1 MGLETRGIP
10 LSFLRNRPSA
20 GSDPEPGKA
29 GEALPAELTSDLQG
43 IGLVLNRAAVGAA
56 RTSLLLQT
64 LAGATQRILASSSE
78 IQGALAGLDGTIQGS
93 ARAAEGGADSS
104 RRMASLSQE
113 GLQASEQSIATV
125 HELRRQTGLTD
136 EKLQA
141 LMEKILQVTEVS
153 KVIEEIA
160 NRTGLL
166 SLNAAIEAAHAG
178 AAGRGFAVV
187 ADEVRKLA
195 DRTSQQTQEIGAL
208 LAAIQGDL
216 QPAREAMDRSL
227 DLAARTS
234 DQVEAVGQRLSG
246 LAELAGEAAGHVDL
260 IAQSSLEQADAAR
273 TLLDASRSLVDST
286 GHLKGE
292 TEALAQ
298 DTFHLTT
305 QTEAGYRHLA
315 PYDIGSVFH
324 RSLALGRELA
334 RRSAEVLEAPVK
346 AGGLRLEEVLDL
358 RYTEIRGAAIRGLS
372 SRFNVDRVPPEGFT
386 PPKFHTAYDMQV
398 DPPLQAIFDEILG
411 REPHLI
417 FALIID
423 LNSYAPTHNTRFAQ
437 DWTGIPEKDLVGNRV
452 KRFFTDNRVLVRG
465 GRHGI
470 GEAGEALPERATRDA
485 FRRAGAKLVEPEGGC
500 RDFLVQTYA
509 RDTGA
514 LVTVLTVPIY
524 VMGQRYGAS
533 LLGWTE
539 D

>member
-10 LSFLRNRPSA
+10 LSFLRKRPGA

-29 GEALPAELTSDLQG
+29 GDALPAELTSDLQG
-43 IGLVLNRAAVGAA
+43 IGRVLTRAAVGAA
-56 RTSLLLQT
+56 RTSLRLQT

-246 LAELAGEAAGHVDL
+246 LAELASEAAGHVDL
-260 IAQSSLEQADAAR
+260 IAQSSLDQAGAAR
-273 TLLDASRSLVDST
+273 TLLEASRSLVDST

-298 DTFHLTT
+298 DTFQLTT

-315 PYDIGSVFH
+315 PYDTGSVFH

-334 RRSAEVLEAPVK
+334 RRSAEVLAAPVK
-346 AGGLRLEEVLDL
+346 AGTLKLEDMLDL
-358 RYTEIRGAAIRGLS
+358 RYTEIRGEAIRGLS

-386 PPKFHTAYDMQV
+386 PPKFHTAYDMRV

-423 LNSYAPTHNTRFAQ
+423 LNSYAPTHNSRFAQ

-514 LVTVLTVPIY
+514 LVTVLTVPLY

>member
-20 GSDPEPGKA
+20 GPDPEPGKA
-29 GEALPAELTSDLQG
+29 GDRLPAELTSDLQG
-43 IGLVLNRAAVGAA
+43 IGTVLNRAAVGAA
-56 RTSLLLQT
+56 RTSLRLQG
-64 LAGATQRILASSSE
+64 LARAYEQILSSSSD
-78 IQGALAGLDGTIQGS
+78 IQGALSSLGENIQG
-93 ARAAEGGADSS
+93 AAQAAEGGAESS
-104 RRMASLSQE
+104 RRMAELTRE
-113 GLQASEQSIATV
+113 GLRASEQSVATV

-141 LMEKILQVTEVS
+141 LMGKILQVTEVS

-208 LAAIQGDL
+208 LSAIQGDL

-234 DQVEAVGQRLSG
+234 DQVEAVGQHLSG
-246 LAELAGEAAGHVDL
+246 LAELADEAAGHVDL
-260 IAQSSLEQADAAR
+260 IAQSSAEQTGAAR
-273 TLLDASRSLVDST
+273 TLLEASRSLVGST
-286 GHLKGE
+286 DHLKGE
-292 TEALAQ
+292 TAALAQ

-315 PYDIGSVFH
+315 PYDTGSVFH

-334 RRSAEVLEAPVK
+334 RRSAEVLAAPVK
-346 AGGLRLEEVLDL
+346 AGTLKLEDVLDL
-358 RYTEIRGAAIRGLS
+358 RYTEIRGSAIRGLS
-372 SRFNVDRVPPEGFT
+372 SRFKVDRVPPEGFT

-398 DPPLQAIFDEILG
+398 DSPLQAIFDEILG
-411 REPHLI
+411 REPHLL

-423 LNSYAPTHNTRFAQ
+423 LNSYAPAHNTRFAQ

-470 GEAGEALPERATRDA
+470 GEAGEDLPERATRDA